1 MVGKD
6 LSEDEAA
13 EVLAALQQNLPA
25 VGQKLCSYP
34 DSKGQFIALGFGR

>member
-6 LSEDEAA
+6 LSEEEAT

-25 VGQKLCSYP
+25 VAQKLCSFP
-34 DSKGQFIALGFGR
+34 DSKDQFITLGLGR